1 MKVSPACK
9 HCYADTLSARYGERL
24 WGHPETTARKVIKSS
39 FSTLAKIRRLAR
51 KSGVRR
57 RVFSNSMSDFF
68 EDVGGYHPEINT
80 LRDKA
85 LTAMEQSTELD
96 FLLLTKRP
104 ENIIGIVPSRWL
116 TNWPRHILIGVSA
129 ENQTE
134 LEKRLIHLLKVP
146 ARRFLSCEPLLGHL
160 DFNKALA
167 AATGIDIIHHHDYD
181 MSDVIHWIIAGGE
194 SGRGQGIRP
203 MHPDHLRGVRD
214 WCTQYHVPFFF
225 KQWGRYYP
233 IYITGNTPYHYVR
246 GNLYTVYIDGKEMKA
261 YKNDREPDILYV
273 DFGDKKDRSTLDG
286 VEHKEFYRHDF
297 RVMMFHDCDNPEE
310 IT

>member
-1 MKVSPACK
+1 M
-9 HCYADTLSARYGERL
+9 
-24 WGHPETTARKVIKSS
+24 
-39 FSTLAKIRRLAR
+39 
-51 KSGVRR
+51 
-57 RVFSNSMSDFF
+57 FSNSMSDFF
-68 EDVGGYHPEINT
+68 EELGGYHPEINT

-116 TNWPRHILIGVSA
+116 KDWPRHILIGVSA

-194 SGRGQGIRP
+194 SGMSKGVRP
-203 MHPDHLRGVRD
+203 MNPEHLRGVRD
-214 WCTQYHVPFFF
+214 WCKDYGVPFFF
-225 KQWGRYYP
+225 KQWGRYVP
-233 IYITGNTPYHYVR
+233 IQNAGFTPVPSR
-246 GNLYTVYIDGKEMKA
+246 NAGQVELDGKS
-261 YKNDREPDILYV
+261 YKTHKLIAEKTYLYV
-273 DFGDKKDRSTLDG
+273 DFGDKKDRSILDG
-286 VEHKEFYRHDF
+286 VEHKEFYRDDF
-297 RVMMFHDCDNPEE
+297 RVMMFEDCDNTEE